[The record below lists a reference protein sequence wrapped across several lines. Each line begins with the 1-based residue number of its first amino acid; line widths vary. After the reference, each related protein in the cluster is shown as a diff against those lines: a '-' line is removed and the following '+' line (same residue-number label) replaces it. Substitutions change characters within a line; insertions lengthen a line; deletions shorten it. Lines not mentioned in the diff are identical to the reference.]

1 MVLLST
7 LLTIAIISLIILLYG
22 LYNILMKYEKLEDDI
37 NEIDEYVLNLY
48 EDMKMAYDKMLKL
61 DTIGSFE
68 ADDETGFVFSQMKKS
83 IDSIAIKYNL
93 DGSQEKE

>member
-1 MVLLST
+1 
-7 LLTIAIISLIILLYG
+7 
-22 LYNILMKYEKLEDDI
+22 
-37 NEIDEYVLNLY
+37 
-48 EDMKMAYDKMLKL
+48 MLKL